1 MPVHDFK
8 RLAERM
14 LSLLV
19 CLAVFCP
26 LLLTPPAGASEAGA
40 EPGTETESGTE
51 DTTIQNLVETF
62 LRNYQEQAMLYE
74 DRDLRSGTVA
84 DPALLLP
91 DRAETQVY
99 HIGRKDVTLAQ
110 LRENFVYLEKKAAF
124 YAAMRQMQG
133 IYRDN
138 LQLVYT
144 MSDMEVPALNV
155 GSVSVKETAQ
165 FRYTDSDRLSVNET
179 FYTVYLVYRGDQW
192 LIADVTDGS
201 RFDTIYK
208 SQGAAFDEET
218 ALAEFAANLER
229 DGCTLSF
236 PYTPSEAEGRILY
249 NGANA
254 AAYAYTY
261 ARPDAGAPR
270 SAFYNSQFYSYAGEG
285 GDCQN
290 FASQCM
296 WAGFGGSQTDAAVK
310 EHSLPMDVSGDSQ
323 WFGRAASG
331 GKINYSWISCQSF
344 RKYLT
349 GSADGTGRGSSNAAA
364 DTGMYATILDVDA
377 ASGFSGVTAE
387 ELVGAAAHVEG
398 VGGAYAHA
406 IVLTAAT
413 GTRRSEIWF
422 CGHTKEASHIKLG
435 DYYIWPM
442 KVYIPRYLRTGDA
455 AGRVETDLLQ
465 PVAAG
470 GAGLLTARAGET
482 QYQIT
487 ITVTPPGGAA
497 EQAASVN
504 WAESCQAEYVFSVPG
519 LYQVVSAAKASE
531 KAGWVTNTWYVR
543 CYEPPVLEEAEEA
556 GETEDQPEESAE
568 TEETTETAE
577 IPEAAEYLFFD
588 IEY

>member
-1 MPVHDFK
+1 MHDFK
-8 RLAERM
+8 RLTERT

-19 CLAVFCP
+19 CLTIFCSM
-26 LLLTPPAGASEAGA
+26 LLTPLAGAAEIEM
-40 EPGTETESGTE
+40 EPGTEAESEAE
-51 DTTIQNLVETF
+51 DTAVKNAVESF

-74 DRDLRSGTVA
+74 DRDLLSGTVA
-84 DPALLLP
+84 DPALILTGQ
-91 DRAETQVY
+91 AETQVY
-99 HIGRKDVTLAQ
+99 HVGRKDVTLAQ
-110 LRENFVYLEKKAAF
+110 LRENFVFLEKKAAF

-144 MSDMEVPALNV
+144 LDDMEVTALNA
-155 GSVSVKETAQ
+155 GSISVKETAQ

-179 FYTVYLVYRGDQW
+179 FYTVYLVYCGDQW

-208 SQGAAFDEET
+208 SQGAAFDEGA
-218 ALAEFAANLER
+218 ALSEFAANLER

-261 ARPDAGAPR
+261 ARPDAGASR
-270 SAFYNSQFYSYAGEG
+270 SAFYNSQFYSYAGQG

-296 WAGFGGSQTDAAVK
+296 WAGFGGSQTSAAVK

-349 GSADGTGRGSSNAAA
+349 GSTDGTGRGGSNAAA
-364 DTGMYATILDVDA
+364 DTGMYATILDVAA

-422 CGHTKEASHIKLG
+422 CGHTKDVSHIKLG

-442 KVYIPRYLRTGDA
+442 KVYIPRYLRTGAA
-455 AGRVETDLLQ
+455 AGRLDVDRLQ
-465 PVAAG
+465 PVATG
-470 GAGLLTARAGET
+470 DTGLLTARTGEI

-487 ITVTPPGGAA
+487 ITVTPPGGTA

-504 WAESCQAEYVFSVPG
+504 YAESCQAEYIFSAPG

-531 KAGWVTNTWYVR
+531 EADWVTNTYYVR
-543 CYEPPVLEEAEEA
+543 CYEPPVFEETEEA
-556 GETEDQPEESAE
+556 GETEDPEEPEESVE
-568 TEETTETAE
+568 TEDTVETE
-577 IPEAAEYLFFD
+577 EYLFFD
-588 IEY
+588 IGY

>member
-1 MPVHDFK
+1 MHDFK
-8 RLAERM
+8 RLTERT

-19 CLAVFCP
+19 CLTIFCS
-26 LLLTPPAGASEAGA
+26 LFLIPPAGASEIEA
-40 EPGTETESGTE
+40 EPETEVESEAE
-51 DTTIQNLVETF
+51 DAAVKNTVETF

-74 DRDLRSGTVA
+74 DRDLLSGTVA
-84 DPALLLP
+84 DPALILT
-91 DRAETQVY
+91 DTAETKVY
-99 HIGRKDVTLAQ
+99 HVGRKDTTLAQ
-110 LRENFVYLEKKAAF
+110 LRENFVFLEKKAAF

-144 MSDMEVPALNV
+144 LGDMEVTALNA
-155 GSVSVKETAQ
+155 GSISVKETAQ

-179 FYTVYLVYRGDQW
+179 FYTVYLVYYRDQW

-208 SQGAAFDEET
+208 SQGAAFDEGA
-218 ALAEFAANLER
+218 ALSEFAANLER

-236 PYTPSEAEGRILY
+236 PYTPSEAEGRLLY

-261 ARPDAGAPR
+261 ARPGAEASR
-270 SAFYNSQFYSYAGEG
+270 SAFYNSQFYSYAGQG

-296 WAGFGGSQTDAAVK
+296 WAGFGGSQTSAAIK
-310 EHSLPMDVSGDSQ
+310 EHSLPMDISGDAQ

-349 GSADGTGRGSSNAAA
+349 GSTDGTGHGGSNAAA

-377 ASGFSGVTAE
+377 ANGFSGVTAE
-387 ELVGAAAHVEG
+387 ELVGATAHVEG

-413 GTRRSEIWF
+413 GTKRSEIWF
-422 CGHTKEASHIKLG
+422 CGHTKDVSHIKLG

-442 KVYIPRYLRTGDA
+442 KVYIPRYLRTDGTNGLEVD
-455 AGRVETDLLQ
+455 RLQ
-465 PVAAG
+465 PVAVG
-470 GAGLLTARAGET
+470 DSGLLTARTGEP

-487 ITVTPPGGAA
+487 ITVTPPEGTA

-504 WAESCQAEYVFSVPG
+504 YAESCQTEYIFSVPG
-519 LYQVVSAAKASE
+519 LYKVVSAAKTSE
-531 KAGWVTNTWYVR
+531 EADWVTNTYYVR
-543 CYEPPVLEEAEEA
+543 CYEPPVFEETEDAEEAEDPEEPEESVEA
-556 GETEDQPEESAE
+556 GETQE
-568 TEETTETAE
+568 TENE
-577 IPEAAEYLFFD
+577 LFFD
-588 IEY
+588 EEH

>member
-1 MPVHDFK
+1 MHDFK
-8 RLAERM
+8 RLTERT
-14 LSLLV
+14 LSFLV
-19 CLAVFCP
+19 CLTIFCSM
-26 LLLTPPAGASEAGA
+26 LLTPWAEAA
-40 EPGTETESGTE
+40 EIEMEPGTEAESEAE
-51 DTTIQNLVETF
+51 DAAVKNAVESF

-74 DRDLRSGTVA
+74 DRDLLSGTAA
-84 DPALLLP
+84 DPALVLT
-91 DRAETQVY
+91 DQAETQVY
-99 HIGRKDVTLAQ
+99 HVGRKDVTLAQ
-110 LRENFVYLEKKAAF
+110 LRENFIFLEKKAAF

-144 MSDMEVPALNV
+144 LDDMEVSALNA
-155 GSVSVKETAQ
+155 GSISVKETAQ

-179 FYTVYLVYRGDQW
+179 FYTVYLVYYRDQW

-208 SQGAAFDEET
+208 SQGAAFDEGA
-218 ALAEFAANLER
+218 ALSEFAANLER

-236 PYTPSEAEGRILY
+236 PYTPSEAAGRILY

-261 ARPDAGAPR
+261 ARPDAEASR

-296 WAGFGGSQTDAAVK
+296 WAGFGGSQTSAAIK

-323 WFGRAASG
+323 WFGRSASG

-349 GSADGTGRGSSNAAA
+349 GSTDGTGHGGSNAAA
-364 DTGMYATILDVDA
+364 DTGMYATILDVAA

-387 ELVGAAAHVEG
+387 ELVGATAHVEG

-422 CGHTKEASHIKLG
+422 CGHTKDVSHIKLG

-442 KVYIPRYLRTGDA
+442 KVYIPRYLRTGDT
-455 AGRVETDLLQ
+455 AGRVEVDRLQ
-465 PVAAG
+465 PVAVG
-470 GAGLLTARAGET
+470 DTGLLTVRTDET

-487 ITVTPPGGAA
+487 ITVTPPGGTA

-504 WAESCQAEYVFSVPG
+504 YAESCQAEYIFSVPG

-531 KAGWVTNTWYVR
+531 EADWVTNTYYVR
-543 CYEPPVLEEAEEA
+543 CYEPHVFEETEEA
-556 GETEDQPEESAE
+556 GETEDPEEPEESVETEDTVE
-568 TEETTETAE
+568 TEEE
-577 IPEAAEYLFFD
+577 
-588 IEY
+588 